1 MRRKPLLEEKPAGSP
16 VSGDFGGEH
25 RTTNGH
31 GFEQMKGLGQPGD
44 RRLGDAPRDGI
55 GCRMHR
61 RDAESA
67 AAGLPRKRGGRVRNL
82 SFGWDAGWK
91 GKLVH
96 GSHLRV
102 AREPARGVL
111 DSRGGNA
118 SGDQGDWMRDA
129 S

>member
-1 MRRKPLLEEKPAGSP
+1 
-16 VSGDFGGEH
+16 
-25 RTTNGH
+25 
-31 GFEQMKGLGQPGD
+31 
-44 RRLGDAPRDGI
+44 
-55 GCRMHR
+55 
-61 RDAESA
+61 
-67 AAGLPRKRGGRVRNL
+67 VRNL

-96 GSHLRV
+96 EGRLRAV
-102 AREPARGVL
+102 REAAHGVL

>member
-1 MRRKPLLEEKPAGSP
+1 
-16 VSGDFGGEH
+16 
-25 RTTNGH
+25 
-31 GFEQMKGLGQPGD
+31 
-44 RRLGDAPRDGI
+44 
-55 GCRMHR
+55 
-61 RDAESA
+61 
-67 AAGLPRKRGGRVRNL
+67 VRNL

-96 GSHLRV
+96 EGRLRAV
-102 AREPARGVL
+102 REATHGVL